1 MNVLIN
7 FIAFQFGWF
16 SSVLG
21 GAKQLPWAGPLAVLA
36 IVALHLYRT
45 ENPQSELK
53 LIFACGLIG
62 TVFDS
67 VLVAAGWVGYP
78 SGMFS
83 NVMAPY
89 WIIAM
94 WMLFATTLNISMGW
108 MKGRPLLAAVT
119 GLVAGPL
126 TYLAGHKLG
135 GIEFA
140 NQTAALVALGIG
152 WAVIMPGLM
161 HLASQ
166 LDDAADGSGSVLK
179 QQSAA

>member
-1 MNVLIN
+1 MNVLVN
-7 FIAFQFGWF
+7 FAAFQVGWF

-36 IVALHLYRT
+36 IVALHLYRSDK
-45 ENPQSELK
+45 PQAELK
-53 LIFACGLIG
+53 LVLACGVIG

-67 VLVAAGWVGYP
+67 VLVAANWVGYP

-83 NVMAPY
+83 SVMAPY

-94 WMLFATTLNISMGW
+94 WMLFATTLNVSMGW
-108 MKGRPLLAAVT
+108 MKGRPLLAAVM

-126 TYLAGHKLG
+126 TYIAGHKLG

-140 NQTAALVALGIG
+140 NQTAALVALGLG
-152 WAVIMPGLM
+152 WAVIMPALM
-161 HLASQ
+161 KLAAHL
-166 LDDAADGSGSVLK
+166 DGEAPEKLLN
-179 QQSAA
+179 QRSAA